1 MPGVDLARVLL
12 AVLVPSPQVLAMV
25 VRFRVWVRRRNV
37 GAYPGLAAVR
47 AARALPRHALAS
59 ASRRK

>member
-1 MPGVDLARVLL
+1 ML
-12 AVLVPSPQVLAMV
+12 
-25 VRFRVWVRRRNV
+25 FRVWVRRRNV